1 MRWLRGAVVLA
12 ALGVCVAQV
21 ANARVPLFVRQ
32 TGLVCN
38 QCHVTWTPTPD
49 LTFTGVKFRL
59 NGYRT
64 PWVAE
69 KIEAGE
75 EGALNGRRLVLGI
88 TGYLSYHMRSN
99 LFQQSKA
106 ASDPALTEPDAGPVT
121 SNPFSSLAWDYAGP
135 IAENVGI
142 WTEFYS
148 TNFNPVPA
156 GTGEV
161 PAANS
166 IGNQFGAV
174 RNDEFDVRMAWNP
187 GEGGNIVSVF
197 TNNQSENTPFIA
209 AFGSGTPAMSVGQFI
224 HHGVAGWFKD
234 RLVLQL
240 AIGPGQDNLDYKRM
254 NYGAVAMV
262 MPMNTDGMWLIGQFS
277 ILAGNDATPTAAG
290 IPGVSALRAGGVAY
304 SSMEMG
310 DFTRTLFDVRWGFL
324 DHGHLSINSASG
336 LSWGKDKLNDGS
348 ETTLVG
354 IGTTW
359 RLWYDRTYGANIG
372 VNKRLSY
379 DFIDAAGV
387 KHPIPSDV
395 AYNVLLVYRMAMNFA
410 WEFGFSN
417 AQSLR
422 LDQNWRNGWSWN
434 LQWHFLY

>member
-1 MRWLRGAVVLA
+1 MRWLRAAVVLA

-21 ANARVPLFVRQ
+21 ASARVPLFVRQ

-69 KIEAGE
+69 KIEAGQ
-75 EGALNGRRLVLGI
+75 EGALNGRRLVLGV

-99 LFQQSKA
+99 LIQQSKA
-106 ASDPALTEPDAGPVT
+106 SSDPSLTEPDAGPVT

-142 WTEFYS
+142 WTEWYS
-148 TNFNPVPA
+148 TNFNPVTTGA
-156 GTGEV
+156 G
-161 PAANS
+161 S

-187 GEGGNIVSVF
+187 GEGGNIISVF
-197 TNNQSENTPFIA
+197 TNNQSLNTPFFG
-209 AFGSGTPAMSVGQFI
+209 AFGSGTPAMGVGQFI
-224 HHGVAGWFKD
+224 HHGVAGWLHD
-234 RLVLQL
+234 RVALELTV
-240 AIGPGQDNLDYKRM
+240 GPGSDNLDWKRM
-254 NYGAVAMV
+254 NFGAVIAT
-262 MPMNTDGMWLIGQFS
+262 MPMNTDGLWLMPTFT
-277 ILAGNDATPTAAG
+277 ILTGNDLTPTVGG
-290 IPGVSALRAGGVAY
+290 ITGVSAFRAGGAAY
-304 SSMEMG
+304 TSADMG
-310 DFTRTLFDVRWGFL
+310 DTKRTLFDIRFGFL
-324 DHGHLSINSASG
+324 DHGHWSINSATG
-336 LSWGKDKLNDGS
+336 FSWGKDRQIDNS
-348 ETTLVG
+348 ETKLTG
-354 IGTTW
+354 IGTTV

-372 VNKRLSY
+372 VNKRLTY
-379 DFIDAAGV
+379 DFTDASGV
-387 KHPIPSDV
+387 VHPIPSDV

-417 AQSLR
+417 TQTLR
-422 LDQNWRNGWSWN
+422 LDQNWRNGWNWN